1 MTQYLIRRL
10 ILAIPVVL
18 GVTFFAYSMVL
29 LTGDPATALAGEHA
43 TPQMR
48 AALREKLGLD
58 DPLPVQYGR
67 FLARIAQGD
76 LGTSLISRIPVATEL
91 RLFFPA
97 TIELALAALIIAIV
111 VGVPLGVIAGY
122 KHNSFADLGTTFGSL
137 IGVSMPIFWLAL
149 ILLWIFGLKLGWFP
163 FGGRIDRSVDL
174 QIITNLYILDSMLT
188 LNVRALLSALHH
200 LALPAIALATIPTA
214 FITRITRS
222 AMLDVLGE
230 NYVRTARAKGLEE
243 KSVVS
248 RHALKNAM
256 LPVITVIGLQIGSLM
271 TGAIL
276 TETIFAWPGMGR
288 WIVNA
293 ILARNFPVVQTGVMV
308 FALIY
313 VFVNLAVDISY
324 GWFNPR
330 IRYS

>member
-29 LTGDPATALAGEHA
+29 LTGDPATALAGQHA

-293 ILARNFPVVQTGVMV
+293 IVARNFPVVQTGVMV